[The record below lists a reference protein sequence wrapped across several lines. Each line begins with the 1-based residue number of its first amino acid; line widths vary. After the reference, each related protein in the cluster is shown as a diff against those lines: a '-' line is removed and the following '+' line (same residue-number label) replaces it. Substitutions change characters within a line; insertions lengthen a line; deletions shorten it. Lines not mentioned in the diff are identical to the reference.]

1 MKRFILGALA
11 GLVAVCA
18 SATAIAGPQLLVT
31 NGILQ
36 GATDVVV
43 NGSLFSVKFVDGTCE
58 ELFGDCTNTANFPFS
73 YNNAILASQALL
85 DQVLQDGQPG
95 DNFFD
100 FRAKV
105 AGCEVA
111 DACSIFTPQA
121 WDATLQRVWV
131 SSAEAYVVSAFD
143 PLLVRETGCCGEAGL
158 RPAVDLD
165 LTGFDNRTW
174 AVWKAPEPSSFAL
187 ILGAVAGA
195 GAIRRR
201 VRARPA

>member
-36 GATDVVV
+36 GATGVVV

-58 ELFGDCTNTANFPFS
+58 ELFGDCSNTANFPLS

-95 DNFFD
+95 GNFFD

-105 AGCEVA
+105 VGCQSDNTCE
-111 DACSIFTPQA
+111 IFTPQTY
-121 WDATLQRVWV
+121 DGSFGGRVWV
-131 SSAEAYVVSAFD
+131 SSTEAVVVGPD
-143 PLLVRETGCCGEAGL
+143 PLLERRLECCGAAGR
-158 RPAVDLD
+158 RPLPHLD
-165 LTGFDNRTW
+165 LALNDERTW

-201 VRARPA
+201 VRARTV